1 MVSMK
6 LEGEEKI
13 AAAVDEFVAEA
24 KADAGERLKN
34 AGYAISG
41 AAGAKMRARTHN
53 RLHMYPSVRKIG
65 DDVRLQNPIQRRH
78 ARRAQT
84 RAQVARRSESYD
96 LGQVV
101 EGKVDLPAFLTC

>member
-1 MVSMK
+1 MK
-6 LEGEEKI
+6 LEGQEKI

-65 DDVRLQNPIQRRH
+65 DNVRLRIQFKTRTPAARELARKS
-78 ARRAQT
+78 ARRT
-84 RAQVARRSESYD
+84 LS
-96 LGQVV
+96 
-101 EGKVDLPAFLTC
+101 

>member
-53 RLHMYPSVRKIG
+53 RLHMYPSVRRIG
-65 DDVRLQNPIQRRH
+65 DDVRLQIRFKDATPG
-78 ARRAQT
+78 ARKL
-84 RAQVARRSESYD
+84 ARKS
-96 LGQVV
+96 LV
-101 EGKVDLPAFLTC
+101 EASSSIWGKWWRGK

>member
-6 LEGEEKI
+6 LEGQEKI

-24 KADAGERLKN
+24 KAEAGERLKN

-65 DDVRLQNPIQRRH
+65 DDVRLQIKFKDAKPG
-78 ARRAQT
+78 ARKL
-84 RAQVARRSESYD
+84 ARKSLAEASHTIW
-96 LGQVV
+96 
-101 EGKVDLPAFLTC
+101 GKWWRGK